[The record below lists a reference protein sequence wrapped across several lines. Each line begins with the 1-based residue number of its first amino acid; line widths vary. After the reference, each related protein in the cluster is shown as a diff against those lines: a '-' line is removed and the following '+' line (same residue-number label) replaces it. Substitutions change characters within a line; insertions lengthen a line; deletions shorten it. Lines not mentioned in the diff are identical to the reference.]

1 MKYAR
6 ASLLGLSALLLAS
19 CTVGPK
25 YSKPVVPSTP
35 AYKEQPPNSFKEA
48 GVWQPAKPGDDALRG
63 KWWEIFSDPHLN
75 SLEEQAETG
84 NLSIQIEAQR
94 FLQSRAAIRFD
105 RASQYP
111 TISTGPSIDT
121 LRLSANRPNTLSNAS
136 HPTGDFVL
144 PLDVSYEVD
153 LWGRVRRTIS
163 AAREEAQ
170 ATAGDL
176 ATAGLSIHAELAIDY
191 FELRSLDAR
200 EEILSNTVK
209 AYAKALQLTRN
220 RYVGGVAAKQ
230 EVAQAQT
237 QLNTTQAQATDI
249 GALRAQYEHAI
260 AVLIGKPPASFTLP
274 AAPLKTT
281 PPPIPVGVPSELLE
295 RRPDIASAE
304 RRLAEANDRIGIAKA
319 AFYPTLTLSGS
330 AGLEGHTIVD
340 WFTWPSRFW
349 AAGPG
354 VSQILYDSGRRRA
367 VLESA
372 AFNYD
377 ATVANYRQ
385 TTLTAFQQVED
396 NLAALRVLET
406 EAQQQRQAVESSQNL
421 VNLSFNRYKGGVD
434 TYLQVITSQTI
445 DLNNQVTEIDILRR
459 RMDASVL
466 LIKALGGGW
475 DTSKLPTISQ
485 LGR

>member
-1 MKYAR
+1 MKHAGV
-6 ASLLGLSALLLAS
+6 SLLGLAALLLAS
-19 CTVGPK
+19 CTVGPR
-25 YSKPVVPSTP
+25 YSKPAVPSTP
-35 AYKEQPPNSFKEA
+35 TYKEAPPNSFKEA
-48 GVWQPAKPGDDALRG
+48 GAWQPAKPGDDALRG
-63 KWWEIFSDPHLN
+63 KWWEIFSDPELN
-75 SLEEQAETG
+75 ALEEQVDPA
-84 NLSIQIEAQR
+84 NLNIKIEAER

-111 TISTGPSIDT
+111 TISTGPGIES
-121 LRLSANRPNTLSNAS
+121 LRLSSNRPNTLAGAT

-144 PLDVSYEVD
+144 PLDLSYEVD
-153 LWGRVRRTIS
+153 LWGRIRRTIS

-176 ATAGLSIHAELAIDY
+176 ATVALSIHSELAVDY

-200 EEILSNTVK
+200 GEILSNTVK
-209 AYAKALQLTRN
+209 AYTKAYDLTQN
-220 RYVGGVAAKQ
+220 RYRGGVAAKQ

-237 QLNTTQAQATDI
+237 QLNTTQAQLTDI
-249 GALRAQYEHAI
+249 GELRAQYEHAI
-260 AVLIGKPPASFTLP
+260 AVLLGKPPATFNLA
-274 AAPLKTT
+274 AAPLKAT

-304 RRLAEANDRIGIAKA
+304 RRLAEANDQIGIAKA

-330 AGLEGHTIVD
+330 AGFEGRTIVD

-349 AAGPG
+349 AVGPG
-354 VSQILYDSGRRRA
+354 LSEILYDSGRRRA
-367 VLESA
+367 TLESA
-372 AFNYD
+372 GFNYD
-377 ATVANYRQ
+377 ATVASYRQ

-396 NLAALRVLET
+396 NLAALRVLEK
-406 EAQQQRQAVESSQNL
+406 EAREQRQAVESSQNL
-421 VNLSFNRYKGGVD
+421 VDLSFNRYKGGVD

-445 DLNNQVTEIDILRR
+445 NLTNQETEVDILRR

-475 DTSKLPTISQ
+475 DVSKLPTISQ
-485 LGR
+485 LH